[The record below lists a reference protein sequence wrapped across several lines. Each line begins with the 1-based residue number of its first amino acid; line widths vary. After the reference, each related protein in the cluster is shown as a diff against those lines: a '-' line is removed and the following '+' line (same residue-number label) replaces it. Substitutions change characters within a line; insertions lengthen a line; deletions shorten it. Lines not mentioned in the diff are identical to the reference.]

1 MKLKAFLL
9 FFLLS
14 SFSLLQAS
22 DKPLIKIETERTS
35 LIYQVADNGRLY
47 QKYLGKKLHHD
58 SDIQY
63 LPQGTEAYLSHGM
76 EDYFEPAI
84 HIRHNDYNSS
94 LLLKYVDHS
103 SNNTGNGINETVIT
117 LKDDKY
123 PVTVKLHYVA
133 YDKENIIRTFT
144 EISHE
149 EKKPVILSKYASSML
164 HLNSSKYFLTE
175 FSGDWAHEAN
185 VTERELAFGKKVIDT
200 KLGARANMFVSPFF
214 QLALDNP
221 SQENAGEVLVG
232 TIGWTGNF
240 RFTFEVDNKNELR
253 IISGINPYDSEYSL
267 PAKEVFRTPD
277 FYFTYSTQGKGEASR
292 SFHDWARNHQ
302 VKKGNETR
310 MTLLNNWEST
320 YFDFDENKLIGL
332 MDEATKLGV
341 DMFLLDD
348 GWFANKYPRSSDHQ
362 GLGDWEETAGKL
374 PNGVGRLV
382 EEAHK
387 KGIKFGIWIEPEMVN
402 PKSELYEKHKDWVI
416 HLPNRDEYYF
426 RNQMVLDLSNP
437 KVQDHVFGVV
447 DNLMT
452 KYPGIA
458 FFKWDCNSPITN
470 IYSVYLK
477 DKQSHLYIDY
487 VRGLYKVLDRI
498 KAKYPDLPMMLCAG
512 GGGRSD
518 YEALKYF
525 TEFWPSDN
533 TDPIERLF
541 IQWGYSQVFPS
552 KTLCAHVTTWNRG
565 TSIKFRTDVAMMCK
579 LGFDIK
585 LEDMNQNEHLYCDQ
599 AVKNYNRLKPVILE
613 GDMYRLVSP
622 YGSNHTSSMFV
633 GKDKKTA
640 AVFAF
645 DIHPR
650 YAEKTLP
657 VRLQGL
663 DINKMYRV
671 KEINMMPGSNSSL
684 KGNDQVFSG
693 EYLMN
698 VGLDL
703 FTTQQLNSRLIEIT
717 AEYKHIGNIAYKNTT
732 NHEEITF
739 KCMCI
744 FIDSRYIA
752 GRGNH

>member
-63 LPQGTEAYLSHGM
+63 LPQGTEAYLTHGM

-552 KTLCAHVTTWNRG
+552 KTLCTHVTTWNRG

-717 AEYKHIGNIAYKNTT
+717 AE
-732 NHEEITF
+732 
-739 KCMCI
+739 
-744 FIDSRYIA
+744 
-752 GRGNH
+752 

>member
-14 SFSLLQAS
+14 SFSLLQAA

-47 QKYLGKKLHHD
+47 QKYLGKKLNHD

-63 LPQGTEAYLSHGM
+63 LPQGTEAYLTHGM

-84 HIRHNDYNSS
+84 HIRHNDNNSS
-94 LLLKYVDHS
+94 LLLKYIDHS
-103 SNNTGNGINETVIT
+103 SNVIDNGVNETVIT

-133 YDKENIIRTFT
+133 YGKENIIRTFS

-149 EKKPVILSKYASSML
+149 EKKPVILCKYASSML

-302 VKKGNETR
+302 VKNGNDTR

-382 EEAHK
+382 EEAQK

-452 KYPGIA
+452 KYPGID

-477 DKQSHLYIDY
+477 DKQSHLYVDY

-498 KAKYPDLPMMLCAG
+498 KAKYPNLPMMLCAG

-541 IQWGYSQVFPS
+541 IQWGYSQIFPS

-585 LEDMNQNEHLYCDQ
+585 LEDMNQNEHLYCDL

-663 DINKMYRV
+663 DADKKYRV
-671 KEINMMPGSNSSL
+671 KEINMMPGSGSSL
-684 KGNDQVFSG
+684 KGNNQVFSG

-717 AEYKHIGNIAYKNTT
+717 
-732 NHEEITF
+732 EE
-739 KCMCI
+739 
-744 FIDSRYIA
+744 
-752 GRGNH
+752 

>member
-14 SFSLLQAS
+14 SFSLLQAA

-47 QKYLGKKLHHD
+47 QKYLGKKLNHD

-63 LPQGTEAYLSHGM
+63 LPQGTEAYLTHGM

-84 HIRHNDYNSS
+84 HIRHNDNNSS

-103 SNNTGNGINETVIT
+103 SNAIDNGVNETVIT

-133 YDKENIIRTFT
+133 YGKSYIISTLT
-144 EISHE
+144 ESSHE
-149 EKKPVILSKYASSML
+149 EKKPVILCKYASSML

-185 VTERELAFGKKVIDT
+185 VTERELAFGKKGIDT

-292 SFHDWARNHQ
+292 NFHDWARNHQ
-302 VKKGNETR
+302 VKNGNDTR

-362 GLGDWEETAGKL
+362 GLGDWEETADKL

-382 EEAHK
+382 EEAQK

-477 DKQSHLYIDY
+477 DKQSHLYVDY

-541 IQWGYSQVFPS
+541 IQWGYSQIFPS

-613 GDMYRLVSP
+613 GDLYRLVSP

-663 DINKMYRV
+663 NADKKYRV
-671 KEINMMPGSNSSL
+671 KEINMMPGSGSSL
-684 KGNDQVFSG
+684 KGNNQVFSG

-717 AEYKHIGNIAYKNTT
+717 
-732 NHEEITF
+732 EE
-739 KCMCI
+739 
-744 FIDSRYIA
+744 
-752 GRGNH
+752 

>member
-1 MKLKAFLL
+1 MKLKALFFL
-9 FFLLS
+9 FLLS
-14 SFSLLQAS
+14 SFSFLKAA
-22 DKPLIKIETERTS
+22 DKPIIKIETERIS
-35 LIYQVADNGRLY
+35 LIYQVGDNGRLY

-63 LPQGTEAYLSHGM
+63 LPQGTEAYLTHGM

-84 HIRHNDYNSS
+84 HILHNDNNSS
-94 LLLKYVDHS
+94 LLLKYADHS
-103 SNNTGNGINETVIT
+103 THRTAGGVNETVIT

-144 EISHE
+144 EISHQ

-164 HLNSSKYFLTE
+164 HLNSHKYFLTE

-185 VTERELAFGKKVIDT
+185 IAERELAFGKKVIDT
-200 KLGARANMFVSPFF
+200 KLGSRANMFVSPFF
-214 QLALDNP
+214 QLALDAP

-253 IISGINPYDSEYSL
+253 IISGINPYASEYSL

-302 VKKGNETR
+302 LNKGNETR

-320 YFDFDENKLIGL
+320 YFDFDEKKLIGL

-362 GLGDWEETAGKL
+362 GLGDWQETVGKL
-374 PNGVGRLV
+374 PNGVGHLV
-382 EEAHK
+382 EEAQK

-402 PKSELYEKHKDWVI
+402 PKSELYENHKDWVI

-447 DNLMT
+447 DGLMT

-470 IYSVYLK
+470 IYSMYLK

-498 KAKYPDLPMMLCAG
+498 KEKYPDLPMMLCAG

-518 YEALKYF
+518 YEVLKYF

-541 IQWGYSQVFPS
+541 IQWGYSQIFPS
-552 KTLCAHVTTWNRG
+552 KALCAHVTTWNRG

-585 LEDMNQNEHLYCDQ
+585 LEDMSQNDHLYCDQ
-599 AVKNYNRLKPVILE
+599 AVKNYNRLKPTILE
-613 GDMYRLVSP
+613 GDLYRLVSP
-622 YGSNHTSSMFV
+622 YGSNHTSSMYV
-633 GKDKKTA
+633 DKDKKKA
-640 AVFAF
+640 VVFAF

-657 VRLQGL
+657 VRLMGL
-663 DINKMYRV
+663 NANQKYRV
-671 KEINMMPGSNSSL
+671 KEINLMPGSGSSL
-684 KGNDQVFSG
+684 NGNDHVYSG

-698 VGLDL
+698 VGLDI
-703 FTTQQLNSRLIEIT
+703 FTTQQLNSRVIEVT
-717 AEYKHIGNIAYKNTT
+717 VE
-732 NHEEITF
+732 
-739 KCMCI
+739 
-744 FIDSRYIA
+744 
-752 GRGNH
+752 